1 MVESTENPQE
11 FQVGRAAT
19 HFGRGLLRRCPNCG
33 SGGLFRRWVMM
44 RPSCPQCHL
53 VFDRGEQ
60 DAFLGGYVV
69 NFVTAEFT
77 IALIAF
83 AVVLQSWPDVPWNAL
98 KWGLILVMIPAPIL
112 TYPFAKTIWLAIDI
126 TLRPVTIAD
135 LAGHGERPD
144 PES

>member
-11 FQVGRAAT
+11 LEVGRAAT
-19 HFGRGLLRRCPNCG
+19 HLGRGLLRRCPNCG
-33 SGGLFRRWVMM
+33 AGGLFRRWVMM
-44 RPSCPQCHL
+44 RPSCPRCHL

-126 TLRPVTIAD
+126 TLRPVTVSD
-135 LAGHGERPD
+135 LAEHGKD
-144 PES
+144 PAQGS